1 MCGVDGVEVHEEQQ
15 EAEGPQA
22 GHQGCLEKG
31 KEAEGNL
38 TPSRIRTS
46 LSIIPI
52 PQLDPANNKT
62 VLEIQ
67 SEALAAREEGAEQKP
82 TRAATKGKRK
92 APPSDDESDSP
103 NDEPMTEDDL
113 DDEDEG
119 AGEPMDEDGAPV
131 PMPESGGIQAL
142 RDKLHARMAQLRN
155 KGKEGWADSGYGGKL
170 GGRDELLEER
180 RQQRAAMRERRRKE
194 TREKIEREKERKGK
208 GKADKGKAKEQEK
221 QKGSQTKVRALGS
234 PLRACVAHRLGVQ
247 TQLLVPDD
255 STGPS
260 SNYGPKFTSVTFS
273 ALASASGSSAPKH
286 KKNLPT
292 TASNPTQALSQLMA
306 HKEKLAALPEQERA
320 ARAER
325 EKWDKASARVDGVKV
340 HDDEGRLKKAV
351 KRKEKGK
358 LKSKKAWCVSRCAH
372 YTCSLGLLTRG
383 NSAGTSGK
391 SRLRQRWLRDRRS
404 AQTTSRGGQSAGT
417 TSGKASRRS
426 PRTRA
431 GQGSRASPLGR
442 AKGRTRGKLVG
453 RSSLSFLLLMSMFS
467 ATTAL
472 TTASFLWWSSNACV
486 CKLYKPNR
494 YGEWVSQYHIGIAS
508 STIRP
513 YSFHPSVHN
522 LNHNGAKS
530 SPCATPTVTCGHVW
544 CPSHIRDSAMVLASG
559 TTTSG
564 GSTRESAGDAGS
576 EGWIGRYAHARVIYA
591 AKYVITAECVL
602 GILQRTSSQQ
612 EGSGCAGTVWRRT
625 RMSSSA
631 SRSL

>member
-1 MCGVDGVEVHEEQQ
+1 MPTPTAVLQESLERHNGAFESLLKLIPAKYYLVADDADEQMASKYMKNSKKQ
-15 EAEGPQA
+15 KAPKQA
-22 GHQGCLEKG
+22 IKDASKKAKKLK
-31 KEAEGNL
+31 
-38 TPSRIRTS
+38 
-46 LSIIPI
+46 
-52 PQLDPANNKT
+52 LDPANNKT

-119 AGEPMDEDGAPV
+119 AGEPMDADGAPV

-221 QKGSQTKVRALGS
+221 QKGTQTK
-234 PLRACVAHRLGVQ
+234 

-255 STGPS
+255 STGVS
-260 SNYGPKFTSVTFS
+260 SNHGPKFTSVTFS

-358 LKSKKAWCVSRCAH
+358 LKSKKAWDERKEQVATTMAARQKKR
-372 YTCSLGLLTRG
+372 TD
-383 NSAGTSGK
+383 NIAGRAERRNDKRKGVKTKPKDKGRPGFEGK
-391 SRLRQRWLRDRRS
+391 SFGKGKGKDK
-404 AQTTSRGGQSAGT
+404 
-417 TSGKASRRS
+417 GKA
-426 PRTRA
+426 
-431 GQGSRASPLGR
+431 G
-442 AKGRTRGKLVG
+442 GK
-453 RSSLSFLLLMSMFS
+453 
-467 ATTAL
+467 
-472 TTASFLWWSSNACV
+472 
-486 CKLYKPNR
+486 K
-494 YGEWVSQYHIGIAS
+494 
-508 STIRP
+508 
-513 YSFHPSVHN
+513 
-522 LNHNGAKS
+522 
-530 SPCATPTVTCGHVW
+530 
-544 CPSHIRDSAMVLASG
+544 
-559 TTTSG
+559 
-564 GSTRESAGDAGS
+564 
-576 EGWIGRYAHARVIYA
+576 
-591 AKYVITAECVL
+591 
-602 GILQRTSSQQ
+602 
-612 EGSGCAGTVWRRT
+612 
-625 RMSSSA
+625 
-631 SRSL
+631 